1 MRYPKWNSY
10 CEVKR
15 KDGEALII
23 NHLIE
28 ESYSLP
34 LEMVR
39 WGKKLDGKT
48 NPYTIDKTINRTTV
62 RNWLRTLDSLDCT
75 RRRRVLL
82 KTTGTFMY
90 SLYIPQRIT
99 LTMRLFAWFYN
110 KILQI
115 SFLPMFIFG
124 IYYFSTHFNYG
135 DGGLYLGMIL
145 GLIVGMLLHEFSH
158 ACAALACPK
167 GKFFEI
173 GIGISSF
180 MPIGYALIDVKQ
192 VKNRFQRIQV
202 NLAGVETNIF
212 LCGLFLFLASF
223 CGGDFYW
230 EAFLGAA
237 MQNGFLGLLNLI
249 FSNGIDG
256 ANAITELLGDRTNSF
271 ISKSRELVW
280 CRKTRKKV
288 LDTGLNG
295 YALVASAYIFQI
307 FQLTIPA
314 LYIWNVL
321 SIFEVFK

>member
-15 KDGEALII
+15 KDGEAQII

-75 RRRRVLL
+75 RKSRVLL
-82 KTTGTFMY
+82 KATGTFMC
-90 SLYIPQRIT
+90 SLYIPQKIT
-99 LTMRLFAWFYN
+99 PTMRLFAWFYN
-110 KILQI
+110 KFLQI
-115 SFLPMFIFG
+115 SFLPMFVFG

-135 DGGLYLGMIL
+135 DRGLYLGMAL
-145 GLIVGMLLHEFSH
+145 GLITGLLLHEISH
-158 ACAALACPK
+158 ACATLACPK

-173 GIGISSF
+173 GIGISNF
-180 MPIGYALIDVKQ
+180 LPIGYALIDVKQ

-202 NLAGVETNIF
+202 NLAGIETNIF
-212 LCGLFLFLASF
+212 LCGFFLFLAGF
-223 CGGDFYW
+223 CGSICW
-230 EAFLGAA
+230 QAFLGAA
-237 MQNGFLGLLNLI
+237 IQNGFLGLLNLV

-256 ANAITELLGDRTNSF
+256 ANAMGELLGDRTNSF

-280 CRKTRKKV
+280 SKRKRQKV
-288 LDTGLNG
+288 LNTGLTG

-321 SIFEVFK
+321 SIFEVFQ

>member
-1 MRYPKWNSY
+1 MRYPKWNNY
-10 CEVKR
+10 CTLRR
-15 KDGEALII
+15 KDNEVEIT
-23 NHLIE
+23 NHLLE
-28 ESYSLP
+28 ESFTLP
-34 LEMVR
+34 IEIVHF
-39 WGKKLDGKT
+39 GKKLDGKT
-48 NPYTIDKTINRTTV
+48 SPYKIDKSLSTV
-62 RNWLRTLDSLDCT
+62 TVHNWLKTLNALDCT
-75 RRRRVLL
+75 RKSRVLL

-99 LTMRLFAWFYN
+99 ISMRLFSWFYN

-145 GLIVGMLLHEFSH
+145 GLIVGMLLHEVSH

-212 LCGLFLFLASF
+212 LCGLFLFLAGF

-230 EAFLGAA
+230 GAFLGAA

-256 ANAITELLGDRTNSF
+256 ANAISELLGDSSSTF
-271 ISKSRELVW
+271 ISKSRKLIFNKKE
-280 CRKTRKKV
+280 RQKV
-288 LDTGLNG
+288 LNTGING
-295 YALVASAYIFQI
+295 YAIVASAYIFQI
-307 FQLTIPA
+307 LQLTIPA
-314 LYIWNVL
+314 LYIWNIID
-321 SIFEVFK
+321 IFEVF

>member
-1 MRYPKWNSY
+1 MRYPKWNNY
-10 CEVKR
+10 CSVKG
-15 KDGEALII
+15 KGFEAEIT
-23 NHLIE
+23 NHLLDE
-28 ESYSLP
+28 TYSLP
-34 LEMVR
+34 LEVVR

-48 NPYTIDKTINRTTV
+48 NPFRIDKTIDSTTV
-62 RNWLRTLDSLDCT
+62 RKWLRVLDSFDCT
-75 RRRRVLL
+75 RKSRVLL

-90 SLYIPQRIT
+90 SLYIPQKIT
-99 LTMRLFAWFYN
+99 TNMRLFAWFYN
-110 KILQI
+110 KALQI
-115 SFLPMFIFG
+115 SFLPMFVLG
-124 IYYFSTHFNYG
+124 IYYFFTHLNYG
-135 DGGLYLGMIL
+135 DGGMYTGIVLGTVI
-145 GLIVGMLLHEFSH
+145 GIFLHEISH

-180 MPIGYALIDVKQ
+180 LPIGYALIDVKQ
-192 VKNRFQRIQV
+192 VKSRFQRVQV

-212 LCGLFLFLASF
+212 LCGFFLFLAGF
-223 CGGDFYW
+223 CGDVFW

-237 MQNGFLGLLNLI
+237 IQNGFLGLLNLV

-256 ANAITELLGDRTNSF
+256 ANVMCELLGDRTNSF
-271 ISKSRELVW
+271 ISNSRKIIW
-280 CRKTRKKV
+280 SKRIRRKV
-288 LDTGLNG
+288 LNTGLNG